1 MTEIYLHMG
10 QEINYYDI
18 NSLKRRLRSIKPG
31 EEIIIRM
38 EAADA
43 HQADLIVNELKNQGF
58 DYQPHGG
65 HSGEYFLM
73 AKKRLK

>member
-1 MTEIYLHMG
+1 
-10 QEINYYDI
+10 
-18 NSLKRRLRSIKPG
+18 
-31 EEIIIRM
+31 M

-43 HQADLIVNELKNQGF
+43 HQADLIVDELKNQGF